1 MTDLWEYLAVATVV
15 ALLALA
21 VLVGLTRGRRS
32 SSTILPPA
40 EGSAAPPDQTRERR
54 DDQHAAAPAVED
66 LDNVGGGVDVAVDPA
81 EDLDLV
87 VERPDSARGRLAR
100 LRARLARSNSAIG
113 NALLALLSRGG
124 LDEQADRKSVV

>member
-32 SSTILPPA
+32 SSTTLPPA

-66 LDNVGGGVDVAVDPA
+66 
-81 EDLDLV
+81 
-87 VERPDSARGRLAR
+87 
-100 LRARLARSNSAIG
+100 
-113 NALLALLSRGG
+113 
-124 LDEQADRKSVV
+124 RKSVV